1 MKILLVDDEPDI
13 CKLIKTLLE
22 PLGVEVH
29 TLSDSREA
37 ALILERDK
45 FDGIM
50 LDVAMPGL
58 DGFQL
63 ARRIRSTPPN
73 QHAPIIMLTGMD
85 DVETMRRAFEAG
97 VTFFLGKPVSR
108 EKIYAIFRTAR
119 GAMLAERRRTGR
131 LPYRT
136 AVNVAWEAQRF
147 NSTSINISEGGMALE
162 GSGPAA
168 VGDVLTLEF
177 SMPEA
182 KMPRAGPPSSSSTPQ
197 RPAAKSFEST
207 CTARLRNRGA
217 VGAVFV
223 ASLGRAV
230 LAQQC
235 YPAIPDQRK

>member
-85 DVETMRRAFEAG
+85 EVETMRRAFEAG

-168 VGDVLTLEF
+168 VGDVLTVG
-177 SMPEA
+177 SMNSMEVRPEA
-182 KMPRAGPPSSSSTPQ
+182 KHSLKVTG
-197 RPAAKSFEST
+197 KI
-207 CTARLRNRGA
+207 RGKD
-217 VGAVFV
+217 
-223 ASLGRAV
+223 ASGRTSIEFIDPTEASREIIRE
-230 LAQQC
+230 
-235 YPAIPDQRK
+235 YMYGKITE